1 MGALPPNKHAAL
13 SPLFS
18 QVAAL
23 AAAGG
28 TPVDN
33 DKPYAELW

>member
-1 MGALPPNKHAAL
+1 MATLPP
-13 SPLFS
+13 PVS

-28 TPVDN
+28 TAVDPA
-33 DKPYAELW
+33 KPYAELW